1 MLCFF
6 FLLSFLNFFTI
17 FLIYINSTGKNNAVS
32 TDCVDIYLLVN
43 IFPTNTN
50 PTGFDSLPNN
60 SFNICINNK
69 WEDFSGKNTVG
80 STEFSKHRSTSI
92 SYSYGQSLMEQ
103 RMHETHR
110 FI

>member
-1 MLCFF
+1 MFLFSFVFF
-6 FLLSFLNFFTI
+6 KFLYNFFN
-17 FLIYINSTGKNNAVS
+17 IYKQQVGKNNAVS